1 MLVISRPRVAT
12 VLYFDVPYFLS
23 ARRTHLLHK
32 LLVSNLIHLH
42 RELVAGACNA
52 PELRCCSVIEEIEL
66 YDMDLFDLV
75 VGALCKNEKKENP
88 AGYNMMKV
96 PHSTS

>member
-1 MLVISRPRVAT
+1 MFCTSLSHGGRTVTLVYFPSRSICIV
-12 VLYFDVPYFLS
+12 
-23 ARRTHLLHK
+23 RRA
-32 LLVSNLIHLH
+32 
-42 RELVAGACNA
+42 AGACNA
-52 PELRCCSVIEEIEL
+52 PEPRCRFSVIEEIEL

-96 PHSTS
+96 LIPCF